1 MFHKALE
8 LEFKDGTELELTFQ
22 DGKVKQYDMAVL
34 FTKYPQLHALENRD
48 FFLSGQLMGSYGIRW
63 NDDLDIDVETIYEE
77 GRTVRLVKLA
87 IAFMVGEEVMHARTK
102 RGLTQKQLSE
112 ATGIDQSDL
121 SKIERGMA
129 NVSVSTLNRIALALG
144 CRLNINFS
152 YEDD

>member
-1 MFHKALE
+1 M
-8 LEFKDGTELELTFQ
+8 
-22 DGKVKQYDMAVL
+22 
-34 FTKYPQLHALENRD
+34 
-48 FFLSGQLMGSYGIRW
+48 
-63 NDDLDIDVETIYEE
+63 DIDVETIYEE

-129 NVSVSTLNRIALALG
+129 NVSISTLNRIALALG

>member
-1 MFHKALE
+1 MQRFGDILAE
-8 LEFKDGTELELTFQ
+8 LRED
-22 DGKVKQYDMAVL
+22 
-34 FTKYPQLHALENRD
+34 
-48 FFLSGQLMGSYGIRW
+48 
-63 NDDLDIDVETIYEE
+63 
-77 GRTVRLVKLA
+77 
-87 IAFMVGEEVMHARTK
+87 

-129 NVSVSTLNRIALALG
+129 NVSISTLNRIALALG